1 MTFRQW
7 RAELRVHRALLRLAD
22 GMSVYDTAAGCGWAN
37 PGSFILAFTSLV
49 GISPGKYQQ
58 SLV

>member
-22 GMSVYDTAAGCGWAN
+22 GMSVYDTAAECGWAN
-37 PGSFILAFTSLV
+37 PSSFILAFTSLV
-49 GISPGKYQQ
+49 GMSPGK
-58 SLV
+58 